1 MKFKHYYIAELLS
14 EISMGPFGSN
24 IKKECFVD
32 SGIPVL
38 NGSNLTD
45 VAMNDDAFRYVTKE
59 KADSLG
65 RANARRGDVVVTH
78 RGTLGQISFIP
89 KDSMYD
95 RYVISQ
101 SQFRF
106 RCNEKVIPEYLVYYF
121 HTRKGQHDLLSNA
134 SQVGVPALARATTT
148 FQQLEIDL
156 PEIEEQRKIVEIL
169 EDIRR
174 KIELNKEINLNLLE
188 QVLTLYRN
196 KFVDTANNER
206 VICRADEYF
215 DISIGK
221 TPPRKEPQWFST
233 NPQDV
238 TWVSISDMGT
248 CGLYISSSSEQLT
261 KQAVERHN
269 VKVVP
274 DNTVLLSFKL
284 TVGRIAITNG
294 EMTTNEAI
302 AHFKTDKKE
311 INEYLYC
318 YLKCFNYQTMGSTS
332 SIATAV
338 NSKII
343 KGMPFVVP
351 TYDELEEFHGFAA
364 PMFAKIKANQIE
376 TDNLTALRDTLLPK
390 LMSGE
395 LDVSNID
402 I

>member
-1 MKFKHYYIAELLS
+1 
-14 EISMGPFGSN
+14 MGPFGSN

-65 RANARRGDVVVTH
+65 RANAQRGDVVVTH

-174 KIELNKEINLNLLE
+174 KIELNKEINNNL
-188 QVLTLYRN
+188 
-196 KFVDTANNER
+196 
-206 VICRADEYF
+206 
-215 DISIGK
+215 
-221 TPPRKEPQWFST
+221 
-233 NPQDV
+233 
-238 TWVSISDMGT
+238 
-248 CGLYISSSSEQLT
+248 
-261 KQAVERHN
+261 
-269 VKVVP
+269 
-274 DNTVLLSFKL
+274 
-284 TVGRIAITNG
+284 
-294 EMTTNEAI
+294 
-302 AHFKTDKKE
+302 
-311 INEYLYC
+311 
-318 YLKCFNYQTMGSTS
+318 
-332 SIATAV
+332 
-338 NSKII
+338 
-343 KGMPFVVP
+343 
-351 TYDELEEFHGFAA
+351 AA
-364 PMFAKIKANQIE
+364 
-376 TDNLTALRDTLLPK
+376 
-390 LMSGE
+390 
-395 LDVSNID
+395 
-402 I
+402 